1 MEAMN
6 DNPKAVKLVEEA
18 RSKSVRSSSCWQNA
32 YENLSASCSE
42 IIADEEK
49 KRRLAWDLSDCF
61 QKESGRQGFPSCDSR
76 SPMKKCLERLDDAA
90 INNIFLDFLLDTN
103 SICHQLQMGAFKHE
117 TERLVNGL
125 TKSAQ
130 FAEEKLENIE
140 EKAENLMKSSMQ
152 IHDTLFSID
161 FETKRVAQATKN
173 VEENIH
179 VVVKHTDAVQEAFTG
194 ITASQMELR
203 EGQEKMKGKLDEG
216 IGMLQES
223 HKKFGQEIDNLRV
236 EAVEIGK
243 EIDKVGKSMY
253 FKMENLQN
261 KADDIKDLAGVSL
274 DKQGQLLDSQ
284 SLAVE
289 KLQFL
294 SKFQSQ
300 ALEESRNSLQKLAE
314 LSHRQQEELIQRQ
327 EQLQQAHDRLVEN
340 SKSILAAQEAFES
353 KQASMFL
360 ALDKLFVL
368 HNSLVLESRLIK
380 SFFVY
385 SVFIF
390 ILYMFTSTKQT
401 YNFRPR
407 LYMVL
412 CITFM
417 VECFVLRFGANEVEF
432 QTWIIN
438 LPRLLFVLIASI
450 QLLYAIF
457 TYRDYEMLNHQMLLT
472 LVDKI
477 NRLQEQK
484 EILGETESHIN
495 WSSWID
501 TDISEHVD
509 MTEDPDYTFQEE
521 VAENSITTSIRRKY
535 DLRPRR
541 LG

>member
-1 MEAMN
+1 MLT
-6 DNPKAVKLVEEA
+6 V
-18 RSKSVRSSSCWQNA
+18 
-32 YENLSASCSE
+32 
-42 IIADEEK
+42 
-49 KRRLAWDLSDCF
+49 
-61 QKESGRQGFPSCDSR
+61 
-76 SPMKKCLERLDDAA
+76 
-90 INNIFLDFLLDTN
+90 
-103 SICHQLQMGAFKHE
+103 SIHRMGAFKHE

-300 ALEESRNSLQKLAE
+300 ALEESR
-314 LSHRQQEELIQRQ
+314 
-327 EQLQQAHDRLVEN
+327 
-340 SKSILAAQEAFES
+340 
-353 KQASMFL
+353 
-360 ALDKLFVL
+360 
-368 HNSLVLESRLIK
+368 
-380 SFFVY
+380 
-385 SVFIF
+385 
-390 ILYMFTSTKQT
+390 
-401 YNFRPR
+401 
-407 LYMVL
+407 
-412 CITFM
+412 
-417 VECFVLRFGANEVEF
+417 
-432 QTWIIN
+432 
-438 LPRLLFVLIASI
+438 
-450 QLLYAIF
+450 
-457 TYRDYEMLNHQMLLT
+457 
-472 LVDKI
+472 
-477 NRLQEQK
+477 
-484 EILGETESHIN
+484 
-495 WSSWID
+495 
-501 TDISEHVD
+501 
-509 MTEDPDYTFQEE
+509 
-521 VAENSITTSIRRKY
+521 
-535 DLRPRR
+535 
-541 LG
+541 